1 MDLSVPSGPKTLG
14 GKLVEGA
21 DASTQFPSPVEDALE
36 RPANLKF
43 KLVRREKLQKADPL
57 LQKLVGIQNEIGRLR
72 RHLEVIKR
80 WNKHSASSEDLTND
94 TWRKLD
100 FDVRSQLRAQEDLF
114 WELNVPNVEER
125 ARLRILENLA
135 YKEQSEERAQ
145 SFADFLSDSA
155 RFPRIKGLIDVL
167 PKVRDSNP
175 EKTPHSSRK
184 GPISERL
191 GELNS
196 ETPDP
201 TQESSKLGLTQAG
214 PSKVLQ
220 DPKRG
225 QESQVSTAPEGTR
238 ISQLSPDTPV
248 AGRGQVQR
256 PRANRLNPQRRQ
268 AKRQLDQRAP
278 KGAPQYRAFSLTN
291 ADAPPNLNK
300 KARKAGQ
307 GPPRA
312 ADGPSE
318 SRDPDPGV
326 AIDLT
331 DELPEAGAPPST
343 EPKDTGRA
351 DPPSQEKAQEGGEQR
366 ADSQAPTGRVGRT
379 TPDHWEDELEKSGGD
394 PPEGRAKARG
404 ESSSDQ
410 GEDTDFEF

>member
-1 MDLSVPSGPKTLG
+1 LG
-14 GKLVEGA
+14 GKLVEAA
-21 DASTQFPSPVEDALE
+21 DASTQFPTAVEDTLE
-36 RPANLKF
+36 PPKNLKVLF
-43 KLVRREKLQKADPL
+43 KVSLKKLTR
-57 LQKLVGIQNEIGRLR
+57 LQNDIGRLHWNLKSVER
-72 RHLEVIKR
+72 WSKHLA
-80 WNKHSASSEDLTND
+80 NQEDLTND
-94 TWRKLD
+94 HWRKLD
-100 FDVRSQLRAQEDLF
+100 FNVRTQLQAQEDLF

-125 ARLRILENLA
+125 VRLRILENLA
-135 YKEQSEERAQ
+135 YKEQSEERAK

-155 RFPRIKGLIDVL
+155 RFPRMKDLTSVL
-167 PKVRDSNP
+167 PKVRYSNP
-175 EKTPHSSRK
+175 EKAPHSSRK

-225 QESQVSTAPEGTR
+225 QESQVSIAPEGTR

-300 KARKAGQ
+300 KARKA
-307 GPPRA
+307 
-312 ADGPSE
+312 
-318 SRDPDPGV
+318 
-326 AIDLT
+326 
-331 DELPEAGAPPST
+331 
-343 EPKDTGRA
+343 
-351 DPPSQEKAQEGGEQR
+351 
-366 ADSQAPTGRVGRT
+366 
-379 TPDHWEDELEKSGGD
+379 
-394 PPEGRAKARG
+394 
-404 ESSSDQ
+404 
-410 GEDTDFEF
+410 